1 MDAYDQFISSNNAWI
16 HEGIQIIDDIFGVQD
31 VKLNSNDDK
40 LQVTLILDPK
50 E

>member
-1 MDAYDQFISSNNAWI
+1 MDAYDQFISSNNSWI